1 MSALDNLAAQINNI
15 PPKQKM
21 LLLGLLAF
29 IVVGGFVWYV
39 YLPAR
44 EEITQLE
51 GEIST
56 LNAQI
61 ATDRAKVRRLDDL
74 KAENVR
80 LQARL
85 KEVTEQIPT
94 EDEITGLLRQVSN
107 DGTTAGLDFKVWR
120 PGGRKPNPNGLYT
133 EIPVSVDVRGGF
145 HNVAFFFD
153 TISKMKRIVTISDI
167 TISDPKVENT
177 VNKVQVSFKATTYTA
192 TSESEQ
198 QQAEQDTM
206 DKKKGKSESKK

>member
-1 MSALDNLAAQINNI
+1 MAVLDNLKTQINNI
-15 PPKQKM
+15 PPRQKM

-74 KAENVR
+74 KAENIR

-85 KEVTEQIPT
+85 KEATEQIPT
-94 EDEITGLLRQVSN
+94 EDEITGLLRQVSS

-120 PGGRKPNPNGLYT
+120 PGGRKASPSGLYT
-133 EIPVSVDVRGGF
+133 EIPVAIEVRGGF

-167 TISDPKVENT
+167 SISDPKVENT
-177 VNKVQVSFKATTYTA
+177 VNKVQVVFKATTYTA
-192 TSESEQ
+192 ATEGEK
-198 QQAEQDTM
+198 QQANEGSK
-206 DKKKGKSESKK
+206 DKKKGKSES